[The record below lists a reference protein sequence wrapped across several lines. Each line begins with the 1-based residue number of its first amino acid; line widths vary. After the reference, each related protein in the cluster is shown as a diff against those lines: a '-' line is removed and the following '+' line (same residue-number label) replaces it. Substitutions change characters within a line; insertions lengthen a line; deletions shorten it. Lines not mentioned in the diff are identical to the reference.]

1 MRAVSIL
8 IYSNSPGTFLLL
20 TKQPEGGVTEGQVF
34 LAPLPAN
41 YVGARLSAPTGKW
54 KDGLFGCFSEGLFHP
69 SLWCSL
75 CCTQL
80 AMAQVISR
88 MQLTWTGE
96 PGSFYS
102 SSRAFP
108 AILLLVASYFSY
120 SVALELAALPYSVLE
135 VPPYIAGLRFGG
147 NFLFMF
153 WSIYA
158 LCRTRENV
166 RARYQIKEER
176 CQGCE
181 DLCCAVWCG
190 CCATAQ
196 MMRHTGEYEV
206 YPAVCCSRTGHPPGT
221 PLVI

>member
-1 MRAVSIL
+1 M
-8 IYSNSPGTFLLL
+8 
-20 TKQPEGGVTEGQVF
+20 F

-41 YVGARLSAPTGKW
+41 YVGSRLSAPTGKW
-54 KDGLFGCFSEGLFHP
+54 KDGLFDCFSEGYFHP

-120 SVALELAALPYSVLE
+120 SMALELAALPYSVLN

-181 DLCCAVWCG
+181 DLCCAMWCG
-190 CCATAQ
+190 CCTTAQ

-206 YPAVCCSRTGHPPGT
+206 YPGVCCSRTGHPPGT